1 MLYRLLLTFFFLTIP
16 LHALADFAAGG
27 DAYKR
32 GDFATA
38 AKEFEPLAKRGDHRA
53 MYALGSMYAAGQGVE
68 KDLSKAHDLFREA
81 AQNGRIDAMYKLGL
95 MYEQGLGVSR
105 DYRKALRYYQKSA
118 KQGFPLSQ
126 YRFGMMYI
134 DGKGLKAN
142 AVTGAA
148 WLIIAAHYFIYE
160 SGKPEQA
167 VDNASGF
174 KKQILFTQQQ
184 ELDRITRALAD
195 QVDALRKKLS
205 DNEIEMVR
213 QKVAELGKYK
223 RQYHSKDVRNIT
235 INSDMEKFFLPDVLY

>member
-1 MLYRLLLTFFFLTIP
+1 MRLRFLLTLFLLANSP
-16 LHALADFAAGG
+16 HVLADFVAGG

-32 GDFATA
+32 GDFAAA
-38 AKEFEPLAKRGDHRA
+38 AKEFEPLTRRGDHRA

-68 KDLSKAHDLFREA
+68 KDLGKAHDLFHEA

-95 MYEQGLGVSR
+95 MYEEGLGVKQ
-105 DYRKALRYYQKSA
+105 DFRKALRYYQKSA

-126 YRFGMMYI
+126 YRFGMMYV

-142 AVTGAA
+142 SVTGAA
-148 WLIIAAHYFIYE
+148 WLIISAHYFIYE

-167 VDNASGF
+167 ADNASGF

-195 QVDALRKKLS
+195 EVDALRKKLS
-205 DNEIEMVR
+205 DNEIEQVR
-213 QKVAELGKYK
+213 QKVVALGKYK
-223 RQYHSKDVRNIT
+223 RQYHSKVVRNIN
-235 INSDMEKFFLPDVLY
+235 INGDMEKFFLPDVLY